1 MVDVSLL
8 IQQIL
13 NGLFFGGQ
21 LALIAVGF
29 TLIWGVARVL
39 NFAHGAVFMLGTY
52 SAYFA
57 LQFTRSWIV
66 AILAGIVI
74 TFLVGY
80 GTEVYLVRPLRNRR
94 EFDIASIVVTL
105 GLWFVL
111 EHSARFAFTS
121 QQRNVPHM
129 VDGTWNY
136 FGATISIN
144 RLVVFLISVA
154 AILALFGVIKY
165 TKFGL
170 AIRAAAEDSETTKL
184 MGADIYKLYAIT
196 FGLSAALAG
205 LAGVLL
211 ASIFSVYPTVGNQP
225 FLLAFIVVMVGG
237 LGSVRGTLIAAVALA
252 LVRSLAMIWTS
263 SQGAMIILFL
273 FMAAVLILS
282 PEGIGRW
289 IES

>member
-1 MVDVSLL
+1 MVDISLL
-8 IQQIL
+8 LQQIL

-57 LQFTRSWIV
+57 LEFTGSWIT
-66 AILAGIVI
+66 AIVLGIVI
-74 TFLVGY
+74 TFFVGY
-80 GTEVYLVRPLRNRR
+80 GTELILVRPLRDRR

-111 EHSARFAFTS
+111 EHSARIAFTS

-129 VDGTWNY
+129 VEGTWNV
-136 FGATISIN
+136 FGVVISIN
-144 RLVVFLISVA
+144 RLVIFIISVA
-154 AILALFGVIKY
+154 AIATLFGMIKY

-184 MGADIYKLYAIT
+184 MGADIHKLYAIT
-196 FGLSAALAG
+196 FGMSAALAG

-211 ASIFSVYPTVGNQP
+211 ASIFSVYPSVGNQP

-237 LGSVRGTLIAAVALA
+237 LGSVRGTLIAAVVLA
-252 LVRSLAMIWTS
+252 LVRSVAMIWTS
-263 SQGAMIILFL
+263 AQGALIILFL

-282 PEGIGRW
+282 PEGIGGW
-289 IES
+289 VES